1 MANIYDQASLVMI
14 PSGTKTS
21 KIFSQKPVNGDG
33 DFTFSRST
41 AATRV
46 NADGNIEKETQN
58 LLLQSNQFDTTWFTS
73 NASVTGGQSGYNGS
87 SDAWLLEN
95 NSSTTTAVVQQP
107 FSLGSSVRSF
117 SVYAKA
123 GNVNWLRLLMYDGST
138 THQCWFNLTDGSTA
152 NASNIINAKSTSI
165 GGGWYRCEISANTNI
180 TFTNIYPTAVA
191 GSSLSDL
198 GANIYIQDAQLE
210 QGLVARDYIETTTA
224 AVEGGITD
232 NVPRLDYTDSSCPAL
247 LLEPQRT
254 NLLTQSEY
262 FGAWTNYQSSTNST
276 NEISPE
282 GLQNAFEIIESNTLD
297 AHTIR
302 YQYTFQSGQTYTIT
316 AFLKAKTRTKAL
328 LAFGG
333 ATLGGMSF
341 EERSSIFDLSNGT
354 ITREVTG
361 GNSTITDFGNG
372 WYRCSVTITPLST
385 SSANFDIYIADDNGD
400 NVYQGNGSSGIYIY
414 GAQLEAGSYATSYIP
429 TYGTSVTRNEETCEV
444 TSAEDLIGQTEGTIA
459 GEFTFKSGETTNRLF
474 SISGADWNSIGHI
487 RFDMINLRPQA
498 KIRSAVA
505 DIASVLGTEDIAIGS
520 LVKFAVVYTSTT
532 LKMFVNGA
540 QIGSTETLS
549 GSLPSLMNEIV
560 VDALGGAFNSNTQN
574 NQLNPYKQALVFK
587 TALTDQEAID
597 LTTI

>member
-46 NADGNIEKETQN
+46 NADGNIEKERTNFVKYSQDYSQWN
-58 LLLQSNQFDTTWFTS
+58 TFGGTTLTTGITDPNGGS
-73 NASVTGGQSGYNGS
+73 NAATISGIGTGTYTDGAYMLSNPVTINAGSVVNQSIYLKGSGTIAIGIERAITGAYFFYSKNVTLTSEWQRFDNFQQIPTSATGFNFYVTNASGTTASSVDIAFAQFEFGTAPTEYIPTNGS
-87 SDAWLLEN
+87 AV
-95 NSSTTTAVVQQP
+95 TT
-107 FSLGSSVRSF
+107 
-117 SVYAKA
+117 
-123 GNVNWLRLLMYDGST
+123 
-138 THQCWFNLTDGSTA
+138 
-152 NASNIINAKSTSI
+152 
-165 GGGWYRCEISANTNI
+165 
-180 TFTNIYPTAVA
+180 
-191 GSSLSDL
+191 
-198 GANIYIQDAQLE
+198 
-210 QGLVARDYIETTTA
+210 
-224 AVEGGITD
+224 GITD